1 MVAEAEAAGWLVVGV
16 AVFGGLIGGLEETV
30 LLEDGVTGFEEAPV
44 EPDGV
49 AGGVVEGGGRR

>member
-1 MVAEAEAAGWLVVGV
+1 MVAEVEAAGWLVVGV
-16 AVFGGLIGGLEETV
+16 AVFGGLEETV
-30 LLEDGVTGFEEAPV
+30 LLADDVTGFEEAPV